1 MSHNLDLPSCLPALK
16 YNWRCYQVQ
25 MDALKE
31 NGTVLFPYFQ
41 IFMMNNNRI
50 FYPELRN
57 KSVKNGTTLKQFGKL
72 FLFTCALKRF
82 WWHILLN
89 YFYLG
94 RERIPAYRTEFA
106 GAIMLCEAWTLREE
120 VNLLRVQSQK
130 KAINTI
136 SRTGEI
142 ISQLSHKAF

>member
-1 MSHNLDLPSCLPALK
+1 
-16 YNWRCYQVQ
+16 

-82 WWHILLN
+82 
-89 YFYLG
+89 
-94 RERIPAYRTEFA
+94 
-106 GAIMLCEAWTLREE
+106 
-120 VNLLRVQSQK
+120 
-130 KAINTI
+130 
-136 SRTGEI
+136 
-142 ISQLSHKAF
+142 